1 MEIFDTFYCPV
12 LVNKSS
18 PSEQTVFGMKEIIK
32 YEENEYLESDSNT
45 SYVGDK
51 VCFDKLHTFK
61 EFDWLNNEV
70 NKMLLEFID
79 VYGIE
84 SDKCNFY
91 VQKCWPVIL
100 KNGDV
105 GLFPHSHPNSH
116 ISFVYYLQ
124 TEPDNK
130 TGQLY
135 FKRRLDWW
143 DGTVPFE
150 EGTIS
155 IPAITNNCLMFP
167 SSLRHWV
174 DDYYGETP
182 RISITYDITITS
194 KNIPGLVNREMMFS
208 DPVFWRKLNGK
219 TLST

>member
-105 GLFPHSHPNSH
+105 VGGMGLFHSKKVQSLFLLLL
-116 ISFVYYLQ
+116 I
-124 TEPDNK
+124 
-130 TGQLY
+130 
-135 FKRRLDWW
+135 
-143 DGTVPFE
+143 TV
-150 EGTIS
+150 
-155 IPAITNNCLMFP
+155 
-167 SSLRHWV
+167 
-174 DDYYGETP
+174 
-182 RISITYDITITS
+182 
-194 KNIPGLVNREMMFS
+194 
-208 DPVFWRKLNGK
+208 
-219 TLST
+219 